1 MEQLSED
8 LKRLD
13 NQTEKSSR
21 IMIYKRNKRIFL
33 LQSMLLGIS
42 YSIIWPTLLR
52 YIEDYNSSYFISK
65 PLKHLFYGITYV
77 YPLGS
82 MVSAKLV
89 TMTELSTKS
98 MILLLNTFE
107 IVGNLLFTV
116 GIIPLLPAFGRFFA
130 GLGDAFYVVLM
141 RQMHTY
147 GETANERLT
156 MECLAAFVL
165 GVILSPGINIGTY
178 FLKFHIGWWR
188 VNSGNFPGLTAA
200 ILFSI
205 MQIVILVFLR
215 VNEDDDK
222 TTTTAKEE
230 RQNQQDKVSTSSDS
244 SKFVEA
250 KKFIREMEYTAW
262 FVNVFSFVYTF
273 VVATFELM
281 VPFLMYER
289 IQASTVGVMLMY
301 AMIGTIYAMLL
312 MMTMSI
318 SFAYQP
324 EIFVCISVVMQIAG
338 LFSIM
343 YFTWLS
349 QFTIA
354 ADIFG
359 IAVIVLALT
368 SMWSIDDVLFINF
381 VQMFVPYHQREKTH
395 NMRKT
400 MSKIAFGCAGLIVPV
415 LYGGF
420 LLYFVPILIVA
431 VCFLFVVFVI
441 IKLTVTK
448 PGQE

>member
-1 MEQLSED
+1 
-8 LKRLD
+8 
-13 NQTEKSSR
+13 
-21 IMIYKRNKRIFL
+21 
-33 LQSMLLGIS
+33 
-42 YSIIWPTLLR
+42 
-52 YIEDYNSSYFISK
+52 
-65 PLKHLFYGITYV
+65 
-77 YPLGS
+77 
-82 MVSAKLV
+82 
-89 TMTELSTKS
+89 
-98 MILLLNTFE
+98 
-107 IVGNLLFTV
+107 
-116 GIIPLLPAFGRFFA
+116 
-130 GLGDAFYVVLM
+130 
-141 RQMHTY
+141 
-147 GETANERLT
+147 

-324 EIFVCISVVMQIAG
+324 EIFVCISVVMQIA
-338 LFSIM
+338 
-343 YFTWLS
+343 
-349 QFTIA
+349 
-354 ADIFG
+354 
-359 IAVIVLALT
+359 
-368 SMWSIDDVLFINF
+368 
-381 VQMFVPYHQREKTH
+381 YHQREKTH